1 MGPTPEQSVLDGLY
15 PVEIPTLEQLLKNCG
30 LWEVPTLELL
40 MKDSLLWEKPAAGT
54 WGECEE
60 EGAVELKCHE
70 LTVTLTAFPSVLLS
84 GEDIDE
90 LGEKLSV

>member
-1 MGPTPEQSVLDGLY
+1 
-15 PVEIPTLEQLLKNCG
+15 
-30 LWEVPTLELL
+30 
-40 MKDSLLWEKPAAGT
+40 MKDSLLWEKPGAGT

-60 EGAVELKCHE
+60 EGAVELKCYE